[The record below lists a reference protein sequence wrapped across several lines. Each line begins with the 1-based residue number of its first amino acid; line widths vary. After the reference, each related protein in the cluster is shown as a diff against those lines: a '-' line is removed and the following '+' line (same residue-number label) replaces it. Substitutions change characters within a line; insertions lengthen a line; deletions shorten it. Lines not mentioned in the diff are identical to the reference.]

1 MKVVLESSS
10 LFFNNYTGIPFYIL
24 NLYQSLSQNNDI
36 EPVLGFRLKKRF
48 QKKSD
53 LQIEILKN
61 NHIWHQNNLVLSK
74 QKIDVAHSLHTPFLN
89 PSKTLKVATVHDLAV
104 HLPEFKEYDFASE
117 YFKNKRLHLFKEF
130 SKKADALITVSQ
142 STKADFLKF
151 FDFPEEDI
159 HVVPLAPSRFSIT
172 KTTTD
177 HPIILNKLNL
187 KRKEYFLFVGGVSLR
202 KNTLNLIKGYHQ
214 SASNIDTK
222 LVITGKIQES
232 FQSEVIKYIVKHQL
246 GEKVV
251 ITDYL
256 KKSEVQFL
264 YEHAKAF
271 LFPTFYEGFG
281 IPILEAMHH
290 GLPVLTSN
298 TGAAPESAGE
308 HAVLVDP
315 FSPESIGDG
324 IEKVAN
330 IDQSLLAKAKKYAE
344 LFTWERT
351 AKMTADVYKKYI

>member
-24 NLYQSLSQNNDI
+24 NLHRSLLQNNDAD
-36 EPVLGFRLKKRF
+36 PVLGFRLKKRF
-48 QKKSD
+48 QKKTEQQ
-53 LQIEILKN
+53 LEILKN
-61 NHIWHQNNLVLSK
+61 NHVWHQNNHVLSQ
-74 QKIDVAHSLHTPFLN
+74 QKIDVAHSLHTPFLG
-89 PSKTLKVATVHDLAV
+89 PKKALKVATVHDLAV

-117 YFKNKRLHLFKEF
+117 YFKNKRLKLFKEF

-142 STKADFLKF
+142 ATKTDFLKF

-159 HVVPLAPSRFSIT
+159 HVVPLAPSEFSIT
-172 KTTTD
+172 KTTAD
-177 HPIILNKLNL
+177 HQTLLNKLGL
-187 KRKEYFLFVGGVSLR
+187 KRKKYFLFVGGVSLR

-214 SASNIDTK
+214 STSNIDTK
-222 LVITGKIQES
+222 LVITGKIQET
-232 FQSEVIKYIVKHQL
+232 FQSDVLEYIAKHQL

-264 YEHAKAF
+264 YKHAKAF

-298 TGAAPESAGE
+298 SGAAPESAGG

-324 IEKVAN
+324 IDKVAN
-330 IDQSLLAKAKKYAE
+330 IDPSLLPKAKKYAE
-344 LFTWERT
+344 GFTWERT
-351 AKMTADVYKKYI
+351 AKMTVDVYKKYL